1 MPTTFMEGYNEMVL
15 EFGWINL
22 FSPVFPA
29 SAVVAII
36 SNLLQIQSERDSIAR
51 FTKRGTPTGA
61 LDIGGWLDFFQFLS
75 IIGTVNSVGLI
86 IFTSEHLEKFG
97 QQFGDYT
104 HEQLVIGVFM
114 VENILIGF
122 RFLLASF
129 INDNPDWIEKDIFNQ
144 ENRVKQIK
152 EVIEKKEI
160 EAKISPETAKDTIYE
175 D

>member
-1 MPTTFMEGYNEMVL
+1 
-15 EFGWINL
+15 
-22 FSPVFPA
+22 
-29 SAVVAII
+29 
-36 SNLLQIQSERDSIAR
+36 
-51 FTKRGTPTGA
+51 
-61 LDIGGWLDFFQFLS
+61 
-75 IIGTVNSVGLI
+75 
-86 IFTSEHLEKFG
+86 
-97 QQFGDYT
+97 
-104 HEQLVIGVFM
+104 M

>member
-1 MPTTFMEGYNEMVL
+1 MDIEQQTLMRDMPTTFMEGYNEMVL

-29 SAVVAII
+29 AAVVAII

-51 FTKRGTPTGA
+51 FTKRGPPTGA

-97 QQFGDYT
+97 EHFGDYT
-104 HEQLVIGVFM
+104 
-114 VENILIGF
+114 
-122 RFLLASF
+122 
-129 INDNPDWIEKDIFNQ
+129 
-144 ENRVKQIK
+144 KQ
-152 EVIEKKEI
+152 
-160 EAKISPETAKDTIYE
+160 
-175 D
+175 